1 MIVLKNIQ
9 QWVNILNKFFKKLIQ
24 KSKVEEFLRLYFFKF
39 IKDVNNYSK

>member
-9 QWVNILNKFFKKLIQ
+9 QWVNILNKFYIKKIQ